1 MVWIKN
7 NPVEENGFK
16 LNPVSSSGIY
26 VTSLKE
32 AQCRIVAENR
42 IKQYEVKENMKQY
55 NSVKRAARI
64 INRGISHDNIIS
76 AVAKLDS
83 NDSILQAILPIS
95 SDTLNEAFI
104 HMGGKIRNVPE
115 IKKQM
120 VVLEIEKRWGQDIIK
135 EGARKIA

>member
-1 MVWIKN
+1 MALV
-7 NPVEENGFK
+7 
-16 LNPVSSSGIY
+16 
-26 VTSLKE
+26 KE

-83 NDSILQAILPIS
+83 NDPILQAILPIS

-120 VVLEIEKRWGQDIIK
+120 VVL
-135 EGARKIA
+135 